1 MVGSKV
7 GMSKS
12 KHCCPPYPI
21 LLPVYMVHR
30 IFYISWHT
38 DAYFLSTSPSSLESA
53 DPEFDDYQR
62 NFAVLETAAEKFLKD
77 TKAFT
82 DAVNSMCHVCL
93 LFYEPTSFTVTVS
106 SSAVLFTSGGSLAQ
120 HFSII
125 FHPIASEYDLL
136 GKFPQAAHTIKNVD
150 AYHTALEELRTSISP
165 ELELI
170 ESRVVG
176 PMKEFQGIMKTI
188 RKMITKRE
196 HKVSMPSSPM
206 RSVHLFLTSLSFS

>member
-12 KHCCPPYPI
+12 KHCVPPI
-21 LLPVYMVHR
+21 LSSSRLHGASY
-30 IFYISWHT
+30 FISWHT

-93 LFYEPTSFTVTVS
+93 LFYEPMSPSPLRQS
-106 SSAVLFTSGGSLAQ
+106 SSRPEAVSPSISLSSSILSLPSMTSSVNSLR
-120 HFSII
+120 
-125 FHPIASEYDLL
+125 
-136 GKFPQAAHTIKNVD
+136 
-150 AYHTALEELRTSISP
+150 LRTR
-165 ELELI
+165 
-170 ESRVVG
+170 SRTLTR
-176 PMKEFQGIMKTI
+176 TI
-188 RKMITKRE
+188 PRWRSC
-196 HKVSMPSSPM
+196 VRQSALSS
-206 RSVHLFLTSLSFS
+206 S